1 MRRKR
6 RPFKSTTLSSM
17 MMERIPNSPSHQ
29 AALGT
34 TTSMPSWTPCVT
46 AMMSRKPRPGLATTL
61 KEISGSNSS
70 LRRAKRVI
78 NPKRTIRKLLRVKLK
93 RQLRTRRKRQR
104 QRLKARRKKLKQLPK
119 TRRRP
124 LRKRARSQRKPR
136 MARTRR
142 ARKTRKTKKTRK
154 TRRMERKT
162 SATASTCAETSLA
175 GRNSTHQPWSNTP
188 KSSWTRLITTT
199 STAC

>member
-1 MRRKR
+1 
-6 RPFKSTTLSSM
+6 M

-29 AALGT
+29 AALGM

-93 RQLRTRRKRQR
+93 RLLRTRRKRPR
-104 QRLKARRKKLKQLPK
+104 QRLKARRKKLKQLIK